1 MAVEARSRI
10 APTGLRR
17 TLPNRSLASVPV
29 SRASSSSM
37 LKSEMITSPYPLQG
51 RDVVL
56 DLESRKRYEELR
68 IDIRK
73 LGGRIVD
80 TINEEKLPFVVI
92 SDHPTANRLETMKGI
107 YSKNTRIGDLPML
120 LKEAVRCHVKVRSY
134 TTFQEQ
140 FTRFKARIRAAKSLS
155 NAPQKRLPKAEEA
168 SKNRKIRRLRRPF
181 IKWQDSKRDHA
192 PSYKEC
198 PTPRWTTVYFGPAA
212 GNCVF
217 RRVTA
222 EQLEKRKQREN
233 EAYMDED
240 SDPPSSPGRER
251 SAKSGKSVKVNRTVK
266 TPTNK
271 FCDLCGKT
279 FEDMEQHYESREHA
293 VTATRP
299 GVYDEVDMCTGAV
312 VDYVICP
319 AAPSSVRLP
328 EVIPEEHEPIFPN
341 DSWDYEYSEGNY
353 ECTLLNT
360 RS

>member
-155 NAPQKRLPKAEEA
+155 NAPQKRLPKVEEA
-168 SKNRKIRRLRRPF
+168 SKNRKIRRLG
-181 IKWQDSKRDHA
+181 DHL
-192 PSYKEC
+192 SNGRIVKG
-198 PTPRWTTVYFGPAA
+198 TTLHHTRNVQRLDGPLSTL
-212 GNCVF
+212 V
-217 RRVTA
+217 
-222 EQLEKRKQREN
+222 QLLEIVSSAVLQLNNLKREN
-233 EAYMDED
+233 NEKMRLSWMKILTRLVHPAEKEVL
-240 SDPPSSPGRER
+240 SRASPSR
-251 SAKSGKSVKVNRTVK
+251 
-266 TPTNK
+266 
-271 FCDLCGKT
+271 
-279 FEDMEQHYESREHA
+279 
-293 VTATRP
+293 
-299 GVYDEVDMCTGAV
+299 
-312 VDYVICP
+312 
-319 AAPSSVRLP
+319 
-328 EVIPEEHEPIFPN
+328 
-341 DSWDYEYSEGNY
+341 
-353 ECTLLNT
+353 
-360 RS
+360 